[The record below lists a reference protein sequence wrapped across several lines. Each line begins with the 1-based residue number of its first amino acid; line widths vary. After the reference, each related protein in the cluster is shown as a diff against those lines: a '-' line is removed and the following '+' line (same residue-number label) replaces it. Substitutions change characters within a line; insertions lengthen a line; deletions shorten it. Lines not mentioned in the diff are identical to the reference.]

1 MVILHGGSSSTCPPP
16 PSAPGQHVV
25 HLHVNPGET
34 VSLQMGGQVQVIQG
48 TVAFKFFSNRDIS
61 PVPATLPMCVH
72 CCMFYKGPL
81 PPCVSVVIVLP
92 DDNNMFVCVCVVCDA
107 HGRGELRRW
116 ILRVGKRRRK
126 RSNPLTPPSC

>member
-48 TVAFKFFSNRDIS
+48 TPFFFFFGCFFFFKSNKS
-61 PVPATLPMCVH
+61 
-72 CCMFYKGPL
+72 
-81 PPCVSVVIVLP
+81 PPCALLHVL
-92 DDNNMFVCVCVVCDA
+92 
-107 HGRGELRRW
+107 
-116 ILRVGKRRRK
+116 
-126 RSNPLTPPSC
+126 